1 MKKALWSLVT
11 LTLLLAGAAQAADW
25 KLAHVRPQGAAIDVD
40 LNRFAD
46 EVKAATGGKITAKI
60 YPASALGDYTV
71 VQERIGVGAVEMAC
85 QPAAAAA
92 DKRFQILFFPYLVK
106 DYAQAKKNF
115 SGDTP
120 LRKEIAALY
129 EKQGISVLAA
139 WPVYFG
145 GISLNKEPK
154 SPGDPDVAQ
163 GLKVRVPPMKTFQL
177 LAENTG
183 YMATPMPFSEVFTAV
198 QTGVVDGIIGSGAE
212 GYYASFRDVTK
223 YYLPTNTHFEV
234 WYLIINSELLAGL
247 DDAERAKLLD
257 VARQFEDRRWET
269 VEADQKKNEAK
280 LAENGAKIV
289 AVTPE
294 QIAKTATI
302 AEQKVWPE
310 ILKDVGED
318 WGKAF
323 LAKIAE

>member
-1 MKKALWSLVT
+1 MKKALWTLVT

-25 KLAHVRPQGAAIDVD
+25 KLAHVRPQGAAIDID

-257 VARQFEDRRWET
+257 VAKQFEDRRWET

-294 QIAKTATI
+294 QIAKTAAV

-323 LAKIAE
+323 LAKIAK

>member
-1 MKKALWSLVT
+1 MKKALWTLFT
-11 LTLLLAGAAQAADW
+11 LTVILAGAAQAADW

-106 DYAQAKKNF
+106 DYAQARKNF

-154 SPGDPDVAQ
+154 APGDPDVAQ

-247 DDAERAKLLD
+247 DDAERTRLLEVAK
-257 VARQFEDRRWET
+257 QFEDRRWET

-294 QIAKTATI
+294 QIAKTAAV

>member
-1 MKKALWSLVT
+1 MKKALWTLVT

-46 EVKAATGGKITAKI
+46 EVNAATGGKITAKI

-106 DYAQAKKNF
+106 DYAQARKNF

-154 SPGDPDVAQ
+154 APGEPDVAQ

-257 VARQFEDRRWET
+257 VAKQFEDRRWET

-323 LAKIAE
+323 LAKIAK

>member
-1 MKKALWSLVT
+1 MKKALWTLVT
-11 LTLLLAGAAQAADW
+11 LTLLLAGAAQAAEW

-46 EVKAATGGKITAKI
+46 EVNAATGGKIAVKI

-85 QPAAAAA
+85 QPAATAA

-154 SPGDPDVAQ
+154 APGDPDVAQ

-183 YMATPMPFSEVFTAV
+183 FMATPMPFSEVFTAV

-234 WYLIINSELLAGL
+234 WYLIMNSELLAGL

-257 VARQFEDRRWET
+257 VAKQFEDRRWET

>member
-1 MKKALWSLVT
+1 MKKAFWTFVT
-11 LTLLLAGAAQAADW
+11 LALLIAGQAQAADW
-25 KLAHVRPQGAAIDVD
+25 KLGHVRPQGAAIDVD
-40 LNRFAD
+40 LNWFAD
-46 EVKAATGGKITAKI
+46 QVKAATDGKIAPKI

-71 VQERIGVGAVEMAC
+71 VQERVGVGAVEMAC
-85 QPAAAAA
+85 QPAASAA
-92 DKRFQILFFPYLVK
+92 DKRFQILYFPYLVK

-154 SPGDPDVAQ
+154 APGDPDVAQ

-183 YMATPMPFSEVFTAV
+183 YMATPLPFSEVFTAV

-234 WYLIINSELLAGL
+234 WYLIINSELLAEL
-247 DDAERAKLLD
+247 DDATRAKVMD
-257 VARQFEDRRWET
+257 VAKQFEDRRWET
-269 VEADQKKNEAK
+269 AESDQKMNEKK
-280 LAENGAKIV
+280 LEDNGAKIV

-294 QIAKTATI
+294 QIARTAAI
-302 AEQKVWPE
+302 ASEKVWPE
-310 ILKDVGED
+310 ILNDVGAD
-318 WGKAF
+318 WGKSF
-323 LAKIAE
+323 LDKIIK

>member
-1 MKKALWSLVT
+1 MKKAFWTVVMLSLFI
-11 LTLLLAGAAQAADW
+11 AGAAQAADW

-40 LNRFAD
+40 LNWFAD
-46 EVKAATGGKITAKI
+46 EVKAATAGKITAKI

-71 VQERIGVGAVEMAC
+71 VQERVGVGAVEMAC
-85 QPAAAAA
+85 QPAASAA

-106 DYAQAKKNF
+106 DYAQAQKNF
-115 SGDTP
+115 AGDTP
-120 LRKEIAALY
+120 LRKEIGALY

-154 SPGDPDVAQ
+154 APGDPDVAQ

-223 YYLPTNTHFEV
+223 FYLPTNTHFEV
-234 WYLIINSELLAGL
+234 WYLIVNSELLNEL
-247 DDAERAKLLD
+247 DAPEREKLLE
-257 VARQFEDRRWET
+257 VAKKFEDRRWQT
-269 VEADQKKNEAK
+269 VESDQKMNEKK
-280 LAENGAKIV
+280 LEENGAKIV

-294 QIAKTATI
+294 QIAKTAAI

-310 ILKDVGED
+310 ILSDVGAD
-318 WGKAF
+318 WGKSV
-323 LAKIAE
+323 LDKIIE

>member
-46 EVKAATGGKITAKI
+46 EVKAATGGKIAAKI

-106 DYAQAKKNF
+106 DYAQARKNF

-154 SPGDPDVAQ
+154 APGDPDVAQ

-198 QTGVVDGIIGSGAE
+198 QTGVVDGIVGSGAE

-247 DDAERAKLLD
+247 DDAERTRLLEVAK
-257 VARQFEDRRWET
+257 QFEDRRWET

-294 QIAKTATI
+294 QIAKTAAV

>member
-1 MKKALWSLVT
+1 MKKALWTLFT
-11 LTLLLAGAAQAADW
+11 LTVILAGAAQAADW

-46 EVKAATGGKITAKI
+46 EVKAATGGKIAAKI

-106 DYAQAKKNF
+106 DYAQARKNF

-154 SPGDPDVAQ
+154 APGDPDVAQ

-198 QTGVVDGIIGSGAE
+198 QTGVVDGIVGSGAE

-247 DDAERAKLLD
+247 DDAERTRLLEVAK
-257 VARQFEDRRWET
+257 QFEDRRWET

-294 QIAKTATI
+294 QIAKTAAV